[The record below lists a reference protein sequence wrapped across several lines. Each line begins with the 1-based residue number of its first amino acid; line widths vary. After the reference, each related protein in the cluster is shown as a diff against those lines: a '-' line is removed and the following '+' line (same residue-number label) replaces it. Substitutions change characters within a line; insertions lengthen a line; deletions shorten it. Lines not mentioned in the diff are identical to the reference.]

1 MDEALSRQHGKED
14 QAAEAFNQVFRQFAT
29 NKTAN
34 LTPEAPENQ
43 LLAQNLLDT
52 ICRYG
57 FDCTVEVFGHIG
69 AGYASNPEF
78 RKNIDAFGEGTAVYA
93 SNAIKVFVEKNR

>member
-1 MDEALSRQHGKED
+1 M
-14 QAAEAFNQVFRQFAT
+14 
-29 NKTAN
+29 
-34 LTPEAPENQ
+34 
-43 LLAQNLLDT
+43 DT